1 MSSLASL
8 TQPLFAG
15 GRLKAEVERAKAEQ
29 EAAKVAFRQTVLEAG
44 REVNDILATQQ
55 YARRAIALTGQQV
68 EKLAHIVDASKMRMA
83 YDEDVNYLQV
93 LLARQALLEA
103 QLQLLAHRYEM
114 ISAYIQLYKALGGGM
129 DKQ

>member
-1 MSSLASL
+1 MLA
-8 TQPLFAG
+8 
-15 GRLKAEVERAKAEQ
+15 
-29 EAAKVAFRQTVLEAG
+29 AG
-44 REVNDILATQQ
+44 REVNDILATEQF
-55 YARRAIALTGQQV
+55 ARQAIKLSEQKL
-68 EKLAHIVDASKMRMA
+68 EKLSHIVDASNVRMQ

-103 QLQLLAHRYEM
+103 QLQLLARRYEM